1 MDGAVTL
8 GKVTN
13 KIQNCDNG
21 YSRDVD
27 IFHLLCSCIR
37 DDLTTYFSFL
47 PFLSSTGYGEEE
59 SEAMNAAEESAA
71 D

>member
-8 GKVTN
+8 GEVTN
-13 KIQNCDNG
+13 KKNVPTVTAETLSFFISYVHVVC
-21 YSRDVD
+21 
-27 IFHLLCSCIR
+27 

-47 PFLSSTGYGEEE
+47 HFLSSTGYGEEE

-71 D
+71 E